1 MQFSLFY
8 PQNTPVGADNVHFDA
23 SIYIY
28 TSMCIPEITASARL
42 YSARRS
48 KPTPEGAEICKQN

>member
-8 PQNTPVGADNVHFDA
+8 PQNTPVGANNVRFDA
-23 SIYIY
+23 LIYIY

-42 YSARRS
+42 YKMNIGLR
-48 KPTPEGAEICKQN
+48 IHHL